1 MGQKPH
7 RIWVRP
13 RGHIDG
19 RIEENNV
26 WDAIVR
32 TLILKILHNSA
43 TQWDHHK
50 PKSLDKLRASLDAN
64 FEYVG
69 NVLSM
74 VGFRNV
80 VKRWLKTKRC
90 RLKVKF

>member
-1 MGQKPH
+1 MGQNPH

-19 RIEENNV
+19 RSEENNV
-26 WDAIVR
+26 WDEIIR
-32 TLILKILHNSA
+32 TLIPKILNISVIE
-43 TQWDHHK
+43 WDHHK
-50 PKSLDKLRASLDAN
+50 PKSLDKLRASFDAN

-69 NVLSM
+69 NVLFV

-80 VKRWLKTKRC
+80 VKRWLKI
-90 RLKVKF
+90 